1 MSKIKSVKAREILD
15 SRRKPTLEV
24 ELQTSLG
31 KFLASVPSGT
41 SRGKYEAAELA
52 PKIAIKNVN
61 KIIGPKLRGKDSIQQ
76 KEIDQFLIKLDGTK
90 NKSHL
95 GTNAILGVS
104 MAVCRAGAK
113 AKNLPLWQ
121 WISKIARVKPSLP
134 TPCLLFIEGGLHGKG
149 NLDIQEF
156 MVFIKENSFKE
167 KFKRARENFQSLGK
181 ILTKKYPVVAKKLG
195 LEGAFTPPLKDT
207 KTALNLLIEAAKKKP
222 IKIILDAAASTFFK
236 KGKYY
241 FEKKKLNKDELL
253 DFYLELSKIYP
264 IAAIEDPFAENDWQG
279 WKKLKSKIKKE
290 QVPRQREQKSKIL
303 LIGDDLTVTNPERIR
318 MAYRKKACNAV
329 ILKPNQIGTV
339 TETIMAAKLAKSF
352 GWKTIVSHRSG
363 ETMDSFIADLAVGI
377 GADFIK
383 AGAPTQKERMA
394 KYNRLLE
401 IEEELK

>member
-1 MSKIKSVKAREILD
+1 MSKIKSVKAKEILD
-15 SRRKPTLEV
+15 SRRKPTLKV

-31 KFLASVPSGT
+31 KFLALVPSGT
-41 SRGKYEAAELA
+41 SKGKYEAAELA
-52 PKIAIKNVN
+52 SKIAIKNVN
-61 KIIGPKLRGKDSIQQ
+61 KIIGPKLRGKDPIQQ
-76 KEIDQFLIKLDGTK
+76 KEIDQFLIKIDGTK
-90 NKSHL
+90 NKHHL
-95 GTNAILGVS
+95 GANAILGVS
-104 MAVCRAGAK
+104 IAVCRAGAK

-121 WISKIARVKPSLP
+121 WISKIARIKPSLP

-156 MVFIKENSFKE
+156 MVFIEENSFKE
-167 KFKRARENFQSLGK
+167 KFKGARKNFQNLRK
-181 ILTKKYPVVAKKLG
+181 ILTKKYPTVAKKLG
-195 LEGAFTPPLKDT
+195 LEGAFIPPLKDT

-279 WKKLKSKIKKE
+279 WKKLRSKIKN
-290 QVPRQREQKSKIL
+290 QKLKIL
-303 LIGDDLTVTNPERIR
+303 LIGDDLTVTNPKRIR
-318 MAYRKKACNAV
+318 VAYQKKACNAV

-339 TETIMAAKLAKSF
+339 SETIEAARLAKSF
-352 GWKTIVSHRSG
+352 GWKIIVSHRSG
-363 ETMDSFIADLAVGI
+363 ETTDDFISDLSVGL

-383 AGAPTQKERMA
+383 SGAPFPKERLV
-394 KYNRLLE
+394 KYNRLIE
-401 IEEELK
+401 IEKEMRRF